1 MSTFEADFRRTTPFD
16 ISKSEIFLRPEI
28 ILRSAAGHER

>member
-1 MSTFEADFRRTTPFD
+1 MSAFGADFRRTTPFEFRSD
-16 ISKSEIFLRPEI
+16 IFLQPEN